1 MINWKHETIKISD
14 LKEYEHNPR
23 KIGTKELENL
33 ISHIKQD
40 GYHQPYYCKQ

>member
-23 KIGTKELENL
+23 KIGTKELREFN
-33 ISHIKQD
+33 ISYKTRWI
-40 GYHQPYYCKQ
+40 PPTVLL